1 MCDLDIP
8 GAILAFGIVFWL
20 AGGAN
25 WLKEVVRKLKLEND
39 LKEME
44 LEKEIKR
51 DIRKDK

>member
-39 LKEME
+39 LKE
-44 LEKEIKR
+44 KEIKR
-51 DIRKDK
+51 YISKDK